1 MDFRQLEAFV
11 NVARYKNFSKAG
23 KALFLSQPTIS
34 LHISNLE
41 KELNAPLFDRTSKE
55 VNLTPAGSEFLNYAL
70 DMINMK
76 NKAIHNIISSQK
88 KISGSIKISASTTPC
103 LVLLPNAI
111 EKFQALHP
119 EVKFIIEEKTSQ
131 AILEDVCS
139 LTSDLG
145 LIGMQVENERFISQ
159 HLFDDELVFICSK
172 DTPLDGIV
180 EISDISQY
188 KFINRSDMS
197 ATRKELENLMMEQGY
212 DFAMSDNVV
221 ECDNMNLIL
230 NLVSKGVGIS
240 FMSKTIYDCSKAME
254 KVKSFQVR
262 GLSLTRNINVLTN
275 RRRTL
280 SPAAE
285 DFIKLLKADAKQE
298 DHCNK

>member
-76 NKAIHNIISSQK
+76 NKAIHNILTSQK
-88 KISGSIKISASTTPC
+88 KISGSIKISSSTTPC

-145 LIGMQVENERFISQ
+145 LVGMQVENERFISQ
-159 HLFDDELVFICSK
+159 PLFDDELVFICSK

-180 EISDISQY
+180 ELSDITQY

-212 DFAMSDNVV
+212 DFSMSDNAV
-221 ECDNMNLIL
+221 ECDNMNLII

-240 FMSKTIYDCSKAME
+240 FMSKTIFECSKVMD
-254 KVKSFQVR
+254 KLKSFQVR
-262 GLSLTRNINVLTN
+262 GLHMTRNIHVLTN

-285 DFIKLLKADAKQE
+285 DFIKLLKEDASKSI
-298 DHCNK
+298 K